1 MYSGKLFTLNRSK
14 FEFSNRV
21 LMLIRNTIYFLKWT
35 MHSFSLVLIRFCLS
49 AWVGAAV
56 IFVITGVQDVTFKP
70 FDSLVRDQLIS
81 LHFPVYYTIAW
92 VLLVG
97 SFLGCLGIRKRI
109 GISRRRSNLILCLV
123 VIVLSISLI
132 DYFWIYSPLE
142 AMITPPG
149 SPRPA
154 EFHSYHQAS
163 KYINSLIILLSLIA
177 AVLVN
182 LPEKCRTTSRNQP
195 DA

>member
-1 MYSGKLFTLNRSK
+1 MQ
-14 FEFSNRV
+14 
-21 LMLIRNTIYFLKWT
+21 
-35 MHSFSLVLIRFCLS
+35 SFSLVLIRFCLS

-56 IFVITGVQDVTFKP
+56 IFVITGVQDVTFKQ

-81 LHFPVYYTIAW
+81 LHFPVYYTMAW

-97 SFLGCLGIRKRI
+97 SILGGLGIRKI
-109 GISRRRSNLILCLV
+109 KEISHRRSNLIFCLV
-123 VIVLSISLI
+123 VIILGLSLI

-142 AMITPPG
+142 SMITPPG

-154 EFHSYHQAS
+154 EFRSYHQAS
-163 KYINSLIILLSLIA
+163 KYINCLNILLTVVA
-177 AVLVN
+177 AILVN
-182 LPEKCRTTSRNQP
+182 LPVKNRDQT

>member
-1 MYSGKLFTLNRSK
+1 MQ
-14 FEFSNRV
+14 
-21 LMLIRNTIYFLKWT
+21 
-35 MHSFSLVLIRFCLS
+35 SFSLVLIRFCLS

-56 IFVITGVQDVTFKP
+56 IFVITGVQDVTFKH

-97 SFLGCLGIRKRI
+97 SILGCLGIRKI
-109 GISRRRSNLILCLV
+109 KEISRFRSNLIFCLV
-123 VIVLSISLI
+123 LIILGLSLI
-132 DYFWIYSPLE
+132 DYFWIYTPLE
-142 AMITPPG
+142 SMITPPG

-154 EFHSYHQAS
+154 EFRSYHQAS
-163 KYINSLIILLSLIA
+163 KYINSLNILLTVVA
-177 AVLVN
+177 AILVN
-182 LPEKCRTTSRNQP
+182 LPTKNQNQT

>member
-1 MYSGKLFTLNRSK
+1 MQ
-14 FEFSNRV
+14 
-21 LMLIRNTIYFLKWT
+21 
-35 MHSFSLVLIRFCLS
+35 SFSLVLIRFCLS

-70 FDSLVRDQLIS
+70 FDSVVRDQLIS

-97 SFLGCLGIRKRI
+97 SFLGGLGIRKKT
-109 GISRRRSNLILCLV
+109 GISRRRSNLIFCLV
-123 VIVLSISLI
+123 LIILSISLV

-177 AVLVN
+177 AFIVN
-182 LPEKCRTTSRNQP
+182 LPERIQNRTV
-195 DA
+195 A

>member
-1 MYSGKLFTLNRSK
+1 MQ
-14 FEFSNRV
+14 
-21 LMLIRNTIYFLKWT
+21 
-35 MHSFSLVLIRFCLS
+35 SFSLVLIRFCLS

-70 FDSLVRDQLIS
+70 FDSVVRDQLIS

-97 SFLGCLGIRKRI
+97 SFLGGLGIRNKK
-109 GISRRRSNLILCLV
+109 GISRRRSNLVICFVAIILSTSLV
-123 VIVLSISLI
+123 
-132 DYFWIYSPLE
+132 DYFWIYCPLE

-154 EFHSYHQAS
+154 EFHTFHQAS
-163 KYINSLIILLSLIA
+163 KYINSLMILISLIA
-177 AVLVN
+177 AIIVN
-182 LPEKCRTTSRNQP
+182 LPEKIQNRT
-195 DA
+195 AE